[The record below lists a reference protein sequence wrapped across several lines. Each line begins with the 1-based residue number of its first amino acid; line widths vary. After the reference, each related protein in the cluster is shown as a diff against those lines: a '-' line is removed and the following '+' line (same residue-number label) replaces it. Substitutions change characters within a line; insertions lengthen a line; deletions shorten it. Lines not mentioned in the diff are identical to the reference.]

1 MSVMYG
7 NYPQLPWTDEPDESD
22 RLRRI
27 SKWIFFLVLMF
38 SIAIP
43 LLPVPQLERDR
54 VEALPPRLA
63 KLLLERQQK
72 PPPPPKPKPKPQAK
86 KKVEPKKAQ
95 PKDKPKPKVEK
106 RVERARQKAQRS
118 GLLAFQ
124 NEIAALRDDPAVSSA
139 LSNKSLSKAGNKAK
153 TPTRSIISAKA
164 SSSSGGI
171 DTSRLSRGTGGSNL
185 AGRSGTQVSSNVGV
199 GGGGGG
205 GAGEVGGR
213 DIEELRVVFDRN
225 KTAIY
230 AIYNRALRKDP
241 SLQGK
246 VVLELTIAATGQ
258 VVQCRVLKSD
268 IRDQSMLSRLVA
280 RVKSFNFGGRGGRT
294 VKVTYPIDF
303 FPT

>member
-1 MSVMYG
+1 MSAVYG
-7 NYPQLPWTDEPDESD
+7 NYPQLPWTDEPEEGD

-27 SKWIFFLVLMF
+27 SKWIFGLVLLF
-38 SIAIP
+38 SVVIP
-43 LLPVPQLERDR
+43 LLPVPQLERER

-63 KLLLERQQK
+63 KLLLERQQQ
-72 PPPPPKPKPKPQAK
+72 PPPPPKPKPQVQAK
-86 KKVEPKKAQ
+86 KKPEAKKVQ
-95 PKDKPKPKVEK
+95 PKAKPKVEK

-139 LSNKSLSKAGNKAK
+139 LSNKSLSKAGNKAAA
-153 TPTRSIISAKA
+153 PTRSIISTRAG
-164 SSSSGGI
+164 SSSGGI
-171 DTSRLSRGTGGSNL
+171 DTSRLSRNTGGGNL

-199 GGGGGG
+199 GGGGG
-205 GAGEVGGR
+205 AVQVAGR
-213 DIEELRVVFDRN
+213 DIEDLRVVFDRN

-246 VVLELTIAATGQ
+246 VVLELTIDGNGQ
-258 VVQCRVLKSD
+258 VLQCRVLRSD
-268 IRDQSMLSRLVA
+268 IKNQSMLSRLVS
-280 RVKSFNFGGRGGRT
+280 RVKTFNFGGRGGGT